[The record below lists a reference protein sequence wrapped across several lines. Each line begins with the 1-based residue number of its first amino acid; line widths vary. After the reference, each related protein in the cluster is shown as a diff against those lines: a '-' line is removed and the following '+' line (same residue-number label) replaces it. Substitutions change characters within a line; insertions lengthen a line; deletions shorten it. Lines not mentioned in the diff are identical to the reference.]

1 MKVALDKKIYINL
14 DNDYEMEMVDELLR
28 TTCAGAQPKIGLRI
42 NPVVGGG
49 AIAAMSTATKAS
61 KFGLPVTEETK
72 DKIIDLY
79 EKYQWL
85 NGIHIHIGSQG
96 VALEKFV
103 QGSRV
108 SLDVL

>member
-1 MKVALDKKIYINL
+1 
-14 DNDYEMEMVDELLR
+14 MELVDELLR
-28 TTCAGAQPKIGLRI
+28 TDCAGAQPKIGLRI

-49 AIAAMSTATKAS
+49 KLASMSTATKES
-61 KFGLPVTEETK
+61 KFGLPVMEETK
-72 DKIIDLY
+72 DRIMDLY

-96 VALEKFV
+96 VAMEKFV

-108 SLDVL
+108 C